1 MRRMPVSGPLICAQ
15 ALRFASDLGI
25 ETFKASTGWLASFLS
40 RNNIVLG
47 TMSCERGDVNK
58 DTVYDWKEKLPTL
71 CEGYEPMNIF
81 NMDETGLF
89 FRDTTRKS
97 YHFKETE
104 LAGGKRSKER
114 ITVAL
119 CASMTGEKLPPL
131 VIGKSA
137 KPRCFGKIKTEKLPV
152 MYRNNK
158 KAWMNTELMKEWLK
172 SVDQKMRRQ
181 GRKVLLFLDNAPSHP
196 KISLQNVKIVF
207 FPANTTS
214 LSQPMDQGIIQTLKL
229 KYRKRQLQY
238 ILTQME
244 NDKVGSH
251 VLQQISIL
259 DAIYWINGSWKDIE
273 VSTIQKCF
281 ARCGFAMTIE
291 KTDDKIDED
300 SDIDEDD
307 VPLAVLKMSNELSGV
322 SFSDLVEMDK
332 CAPVCETETSGIDW
346 EENAADILKSLK
358 SSENVDEN
366 DEDEVLD
373 TGACADETV
382 TMDEACDME
391 EKLKRFAL
399 TMGQDKMLTN
409 IMELQELFVA
419 SRCEVHSKQT
429 KIEDF
434 FAKKAI

>member
-1 MRRMPVSGPLICAQ
+1 
-15 ALRFASDLGI
+15 
-25 ETFKASTGWLASFLS
+25 
-40 RNNIVLG
+40 
-47 TMSCERGDVNK
+47 
-58 DTVYDWKEKLPTL
+58 
-71 CEGYEPMNIF
+71 
-81 NMDETGLF
+81 
-89 FRDTTRKS
+89 
-97 YHFKETE
+97 
-104 LAGGKRSKER
+104 
-114 ITVAL
+114 
-119 CASMTGEKLPPL
+119 MTGEKLPPL

-244 NDKVGSH
+244 KNDKVGSQ

-281 ARCGFAMTIE
+281 ARCGFAMTMFPSDCPVVSASE

-307 VPLAVLKMSNELSGV
+307 VPLAVLKMSNELFGI

-366 DEDEVLD
+366 DEDDVLD

-382 TMDEACDME
+382 TMDEACDMV

-419 SRCEVHSKQT
+419 GRCEVHSKQT